1 MALPHEARRVK
12 ICRGCCC
19 GKKTGQSSGA
29 DLRETAL
36 SMLREFKVQVELTEC
51 LGPCEQGDIVVVLPT
66 PSERLSGQRPLW
78 FGQMHSFTLT
88 TLLAECLIK
97 GFPESINNFPELEKF
112 KISNKIFY
120 RPIKGDY
127 CMYYK
132 SPCINYGNYFCL
144 NWRALFCRK

>member
-36 SMLREFKVQVELTEC
+36 SMLREFNVQVELTEC

-97 GFPESINNFPELEKF
+97 GFLESINNFPELEER
-112 KISNKIFY
+112 KINPPRRKKKEIYEIKKSN
-120 RPIKGDY
+120 
-127 CMYYK
+127 
-132 SPCINYGNYFCL
+132 L
-144 NWRALFCRK
+144 